1 MKLEERFRQH
11 VNVASWEHISVL
23 KTSQSSLISSPLNS
37 PPRGQKL
44 HPLEKHKHIII
55 SYSLPFSA
63 SVSPSLPP
71 SLCLSPSL
79 SPLSLSLS
87 LSVINFLTSSF
98 WSGYAEYQNTGYAS
112 QCSQFHSSSSSSSSS
127 NSSSSSREERTTRSA
142 VKMSAGDVVCTGW
155 LIKSPRRRSWRDLWV
170 GVHTGRLFMSSGQQW
185 ECQVMLLLSLVCVC
199 VYEYVNTC
207 VFMLVSVCDVDDDLK
222 KMPWVCVLFFFF
234 FFVKLSCHSVSL
246 HIIFLIFYNKRLV
259 LSVFSWPVDALGSCD
274 NMCVTLSIMC
284 VFNNFTQ
291 AWDPLPEQV
300 CTRATYRP
308 QCFVVVGVMW

>member
-127 NSSSSSREERTTRSA
+127 NSSSSREERTTRSA

-155 LIKSPRRRSWRDLWV
+155 LIKSPPEKKLKRFVSRSTHRTLVYVLWAAV
-170 GVHTGRLFMSSGQQW
+170 GMPGYAAA
-185 ECQVMLLLSLVCVC
+185 EPCVCVC
-199 VYEYVNTC
+199 
-207 VFMLVSVCDVDDDLK
+207 MSMWIRVC
-222 KMPWVCVLFFFF
+222 
-234 FFVKLSCHSVSL
+234 SCL
-246 HIIFLIFYNKRLV
+246 CL
-259 LSVFSWPVDALGSCD
+259 
-274 NMCVTLSIMC
+274 CVTLMM
-284 VFNNFTQ
+284 T
-291 AWDPLPEQV
+291 
-300 CTRATYRP
+300 
-308 QCFVVVGVMW
+308 